1 MKATRI
7 MIQIA
12 FSLLFVL
19 FFFQEIVFSGELTPG
34 EKRRIESGA
43 IDSFETI
50 ISHWRREKY
59 DEIYEYGDRMSQE
72 MMSKE
77 KFMSEM
83 RIKRCVLASSWETLR
98 DIEAKM
104 ISPNRVHV
112 KARMGFRGPRGLGE
126 TRFFTQVFEMTLDK
140 GEWRIELRRLLHCP
154 Y

>member
-1 MKATRI
+1 
-7 MIQIA
+7 
-12 FSLLFVL
+12 
-19 FFFQEIVFSGELTPG
+19 
-34 EKRRIESGA
+34 
-43 IDSFETI
+43 
-50 ISHWRREKY
+50 
-59 DEIYEYGDRMSQE
+59 MSQE

-77 KFMSEM
+77 KFMSEV
-83 RIKRCVLASSWETLR
+83 RTKRCVLASSWETLR

-112 KARMGFRGPRGLGE
+112 KARMGFRGPGGLGE